1 MFQTSNKHHLTMT
14 DADSN

>member
-1 MFQTSNKHHLTMT
+1 MFQTSNKHHLMMT